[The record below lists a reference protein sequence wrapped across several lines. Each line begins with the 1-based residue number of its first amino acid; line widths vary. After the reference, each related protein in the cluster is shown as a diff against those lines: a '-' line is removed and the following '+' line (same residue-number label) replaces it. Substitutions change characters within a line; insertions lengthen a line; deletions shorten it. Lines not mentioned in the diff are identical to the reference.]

1 MRVIDDI
8 KDWKEKAVVATVG
21 FFDGVHAGHRFLIEE
36 MRRVARERNLPAAV
50 ITFPVHPRKVL
61 QSDYQPRLLNSY
73 EEKLGLLSETGIDY
87 AIVMHFT
94 LSMAALTA
102 REFITEVLSA
112 QWRVKILFIG
122 YDHRF
127 GHLRSD
133 GFEQY
138 VIYGRECGIETLGA
152 GSYSKDG
159 ATFSSSGIRQL
170 LWNGDVAGAA
180 RVLGYFYRLKGHV
193 VNGCKIGRSIGF
205 PTANIAVD
213 ENFKV
218 LPAAG
223 SYAVWVV
230 VEGRKFVEGSFE
242 AEPVDAC
249 RVGGEPLRSARL
261 AGRRLKGMLYIGS
274 RPTVHDHGGES
285 IEVNI
290 FDFSEDIYDEAVTVE
305 FVEFIRGDMKF
316 DSLDELTAQMRLD
329 KRKANEILEKQKFW
343 TEDGF
348 MR

>member
-8 KDWKEKAVVATVG
+8 KDWKEKAIVATIG
-21 FFDGVHAGHRFLIEE
+21 FFDGVHSGHRFLIEE
-36 MRRVARERNLPAAV
+36 MRRVALERNIPAAV
-50 ITFPVHPRKVL
+50 ITFPVHPRMVL

-73 EEKLGLLSETGIDY
+73 EERLHRLSETGIDY
-87 AIVMHFT
+87 VIVMNFT
-94 LSMAALTA
+94 PSMAMLTA
-102 REFITEVLSA
+102 REFIVEILSA
-112 QWRVKILFIG
+112 QWGVKILFVG

-127 GHLRSD
+127 GHLRSE

-138 VIYGRECGIETLGA
+138 VVYGKECGMEVLDAGA
-152 GSYSKDG
+152 YSKDG
-159 ATFSSSGIRQL
+159 VTFSSSVIRQL
-170 LWNGDVAGAA
+170 LRSGDVSGAA

-193 VNGCKIGRSIGF
+193 VNGYRIGRSIGF

-230 VEGRKFVEGSFE
+230 VDGRKFAGGSFE
-242 AEPVDAC
+242 AEPLEVC
-249 RVGGEPLRSARL
+249 RGGSDPRRSSQL
-261 AGRRLKGMLYIGS
+261 AGKRFKGMLYIGS
-274 RPTVHDHGGES
+274 RPTVHDNGDMS

-316 DSLDELTAQMRLD
+316 DSLDELTAQMHFD
-329 KRKANEILEKQKFW
+329 KQKADELLEKQKFG
-343 TEDGF
+343 TENYF